1 MPSVRVPEKG
11 APKFKKPVKGLKRKR
26 DEEELAVL
34 EKRVSEFDL
43 QATEFTELPLT
54 KQTAAGLH
62 KAHFKTLTD
71 IQRKAIPLALKG
83 RDVLGAAKTGSGKT
97 LAFLIPV
104 LEILY
109 RRKWTNLDGLG
120 ALIISPTRELATQ
133 IFEVLRKIGG
143 HHAFSAG
150 LVIGGKSAKEE
161 REALHKMNI
170 VVCTPGRMLQH
181 LDQTFGLNVDN
192 VQLLVLDEADRILDM
207 GFRATVDAIVAN
219 LPKTR
224 QTLLFSATQTKNV
237 KDLAR
242 LSLKDAEYVA
252 VHEAAE
258 AATPAKLEQFYM
270 VVSLQEKL
278 DTLFSF
284 LRNHLQAKIIVF
296 MTSCKQVRFVY
307 ETFRQLHIGIPLL
320 HLHGKQKQTARAEVT
335 ARFAASKNS
344 CLFSTDV
351 VARGLDFPAVDW
363 VLQIDAPEDADTY
376 IHRVGRTAR
385 FEKTGRAVLF
395 LAPSEEKGFVA
406 RLQAKKVPIARVN
419 PKAAKKQ
426 SVQNQLQGLCFKDPE
441 LKYLGQKAFVS
452 YCRSV
457 SVQKDKEV
465 FKLEELPL
473 EEYAASL
480 GLPGAPRIRGLKKVD
495 AEKAKELK
503 NAPRGLKALENA
515 PSEDE
520 DEEDGV
526 RKTKKKEVRTK
537 YDRMVERQNQNV
549 LADHYKNLIVDDP
562 TAAASDDDEGDF
574 LTVKRTGYDS
584 DLSSSSS
591 DAGTKP
597 KPKTIDLGGKDLT
610 IESKRREKMM
620 TSKKELAKLKPKGTK
635 LVFDDDGNAHALY
648 ELQGLDAFRADG
660 TAEDQRKRFVEAEGE
675 RVKVADVEDRRVA
688 KEKRRE
694 KKEKR
699 KRREAEEA
707 ERMRAEESG
716 DEGGEG
722 YGGGLLPYEAPPGVE
737 SGSEQEEEEVVQEE
751 REKKRQR
758 KWFED
763 DPEEEE
769 KGKKGKRGGR
779 VIEAAEEPETLED
792 LEALASGLLG

>member
-1 MPSVRVPEKG
+1 MGSGKQLPPCPLSVASMIQILSLSLSLFLLFVLVTIFPLG
-11 APKFKKPVKGLKRKR
+11 AQP
-26 DEEELAVL
+26 
-34 EKRVSEFDL
+34 DL

-97 LAFLIPV
+97 LAFIVPV

-109 RRKWTNLDGLG
+109 RKKWTTLDGLG

-133 IFEVLRKIGG
+133 IFEVLRKVGG
-143 HHAFSAG
+143 HHTFSAG

-219 LPKTR
+219 LPRTR
-224 QTLLFSATQTKNV
+224 QTLLFSATQTRNV
-237 KDLAR
+237 GELAR
-242 LSLKDAEYVA
+242 LGLKDAEYVA

-258 AATPAKLEQFYM
+258 AATPARLEQFYM
-270 VVSLQEKL
+270 VVPLQEKL
-278 DTLFSF
+278 DTLFAF

-307 ETFRQLHIGIPLL
+307 ETFRQLHIGLPLL

-335 ARFAASKNS
+335 ARFAAAKNG
-344 CLFSTDV
+344 CLFATDV

-363 VLQIDAPEDADTY
+363 VLQVDAPEDAETY

-385 FEKTGRAVLF
+385 FEKMGRAVLF
-395 LAPSEEKGFVA
+395 LAPSEEGAFVA
-406 RLQAKKVPIARVN
+406 RLVAKKVPVARVN
-419 PKAAKKQ
+419 AKAAKRQ
-426 SVQNQLQGLCFKDPE
+426 SVQTQLQALCFKDPE
-441 LKYLGQKAFVS
+441 VKYLGQKAFVS

-465 FKLEELPL
+465 FRLEELPL

-480 GLPGAPRIRGLKKVD
+480 GLPGAPRIRGLKSVD
-495 AEKAKELK
+495 AERVKELK
-503 NAPRGLKALENA
+503 NAPRGLKALEKEV
-515 PSEDE
+515 SG
-520 DEEDGV
+520 DEEEEEKEEEVEGMKE
-526 RKTKKKEVRTK
+526 RKKKEVRTK

-562 TAAASDDDEGDF
+562 TAAGASSDSEGDF

-584 DLSSSSS
+584 DSDSDSSTTSTPPSPPS
-591 DAGTKP
+591 TT
-597 KPKTIDLGGKDLT
+597 KPKTIDLAGTTLT

-620 TSKKELAKLKPKGTK
+620 TSKKELAKLKPRGTR
-635 LVFDDDGNAHALY
+635 LVFDDDGNARPLY
-648 ELQGLDAFRADG
+648 ELQGIETFREAG
-660 TAEDQRKRFVEAEGE
+660 SAEEQRRRFVAVEGE

-694 KKEKR
+694 
-699 KRREAEEA
+699 RRE
-707 ERMRAEESG
+707 RRRRR
-716 DEGGEG
+716 
-722 YGGGLLPYEAPPGVE
+722 
-737 SGSEQEEEEVVQEE
+737 

-763 DPEEEE
+763 DPEDEEE
-769 KGKKGKRGGR
+769 GRKGRKGRKGKKGR